1 MSEAASPAAIP
12 ATLPSDAA
20 PAATPPPSPGR
31 RTRLRRLRR
40 RTLNFVVLLSIA
52 GIAAWYSVRLYRSL
66 TATPEQVIPIAKVV
80 RGDVSLAVT
89 ARGDIRGGNSDVLT
103 APLTGGGDMHITTL
117 KNAGEPVKEGE
128 IVVQFDTTEQDFK
141 LREAEADLAEAEQHI
156 VQAAAQRQAEE
167 EEDRYAVL
175 KARSDIQLAELEV
188 RKNPI
193 LPAITARQN
202 TLALEAAR
210 DHLTQLEHNLSNRKA
225 NGEASL
231 AIQEAGRG
239 KAESQ
244 AKTARQNIEAMTL
257 RAHRSGYVSIRQ
269 NTNGNFLFFGMTL
282 PLFQLGDTIRPGM
295 AVAEI
300 PDLKNWELSAKI
312 GELDRGHLATG
323 EKVDITIIAVPGRTF
338 TGHVKEIGGT
348 TGQPW
353 DRHFDC
359 KISIDNPIPE
369 LRPGM
374 SATLVVTTEEMHN
387 VLWLPAQAL
396 FESDGRTFVYVRSPS
411 AAASPTSA
419 AGFRPKDV
427 SLVRRNESK
436 VVITGLAEGQEVA
449 LANPAE
455 MTKKKSAAPG
465 AVPSLA
471 K

>member
-1 MSEAASPAAIP
+1 VRIY
-12 ATLPSDAA
+12 
-20 PAATPPPSPGR
+20 
-31 RTRLRRLRR
+31 RT
-40 RTLNFVVLLSIA
+40 
-52 GIAAWYSVRLYRSL
+52 L
-66 TATPEQVIPIAKVV
+66 TATTEEVIPVAKVL

-89 ARGDIRGGNSDVLT
+89 ARGDLQGGNPDVLT
-103 APLTGGGDMHITTL
+103 APLTGGGDMHLTLL
-117 KNAGEPVKEGE
+117 KNAGEPVKAGD
-128 IVVQFDTTEQDFK
+128 IVMQFDTTEQDFK
-141 LREAEADLAEAEQHI
+141 LREAEADVAEAEQHI
-156 VQAAAQRQAEE
+156 LQAAAQREAEE
-167 EEDRYAVL
+167 EEDRYAL
-175 KARSDIQLAELEV
+175 AKARSDIQLAELEV

-202 TLALEAAR
+202 TLALDAAR
-210 DHLTQLEHNLSNRKA
+210 DHLAQLEHNLSNRKA
-225 NGEASL
+225 NNEASL

-257 RAHRSGYVSIRQ
+257 RAHRDGYVSVRQ
-269 NTNGNFLFFGMTL
+269 NTNGNLLFFGMTL
-282 PLFQLGDTIRPGM
+282 PLFQLGDSVRPGM

-312 GELDRGHLATG
+312 GELDRGHLAAG
-323 EKVDITIIAVPGRTF
+323 EKVDIKIIAVPDKSF

-353 DRHFDC
+353 NRHFDC
-359 KISIDNPIPE
+359 KIAIDNPTPE

-374 SATLVVTTEEMHN
+374 SATIVVTTEELHN

-396 FESDGRTFVYVRSPS
+396 FESDGRTFVYVRSGKS
-411 AAASPTSA
+411 FA
-419 AGFRPKDV
+419 PKDI

-436 VVITGLAEGQEVA
+436 VVIQGLTEGQEVA

-455 MTKKKSAAPG
+455 MAKKKSSAPG
-465 AVPSLA
+465 AMPSLS

>member
-1 MSEAASPAAIP
+1 MSAVVSPPPPVASPLPPAPRKSRSPKIRRRILNTLVICAAI
-12 ATLPSDAA
+12 
-20 PAATPPPSPGR
+20 
-31 RTRLRRLRR
+31 
-40 RTLNFVVLLSIA
+40 
-52 GIAAWYSVRLYRSL
+52 GIAVWYGVRLYKL
-66 TATPEQVIPIAKVV
+66 ITATVEEAMPIAKVQ

-89 ARGDIRGGNSDVLT
+89 ARGDIRGGNPDVLT
-103 APLTGGGDMHITTL
+103 APLTGGTDLHITSL
-117 KNAGEPVKEGE
+117 KNPGEAVKEGDV
-128 IVVQFDTTEQDFK
+128 VVQFDTTEQDFK
-141 LREAEADLAEAEQHI
+141 LREAEADLAEAEQHML
-156 VQAAAQRQAEE
+156 QASAQREAEE
-167 EEDRYAVL
+167 EEDRYAL
-175 KARSDIQLAELEV
+175 AKAHSDIQLAELEV

-193 LPAITARQN
+193 LAAITARQN

-210 DHLTQLEHNLSNRKA
+210 DHLAQLEHNLSNRKA
-225 NGEASL
+225 NNEASI

-257 RAHRSGYVSIRQ
+257 RAHRAGYVSLKQ
-269 NTNGNFLFFGMTL
+269 NSSGNLLFFGMTL
-282 PLFQLGDTIRPGM
+282 PLFQLGDSVRPGM
-295 AVAEI
+295 AIAEI

-312 GELDRGHLATG
+312 GELDRGHLAAG
-323 EKVDITIIAVPGRTF
+323 EKVEITIIAVPDRPF

-359 KISIDNPIPE
+359 KITLDNPIPE

-374 SATLVVTTEEMHN
+374 SATIVVTTEELHN

-396 FESDGRTFVYVRSPS
+396 FESDGKTFTYVRSG
-411 AAASPTSA
+411 ASFT
-419 AGFRPKDV
+419 PKDV

-436 VVITGLAEGQEVA
+436 VVIQGLAEGQEVA

-455 MTKKKSAAPG
+455 MAKKKSKSPG
-465 AVPSLA
+465 AMPSLS